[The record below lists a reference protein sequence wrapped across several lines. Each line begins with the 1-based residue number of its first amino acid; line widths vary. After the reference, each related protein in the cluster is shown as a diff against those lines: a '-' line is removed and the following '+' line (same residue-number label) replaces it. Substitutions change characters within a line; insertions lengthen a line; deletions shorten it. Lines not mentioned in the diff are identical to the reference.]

1 MKTVLLIGG
10 YGKIGS
16 KFREKFK
23 KKYKIIT
30 KIKNKKFD
38 ITNFKTFDKLHQTK
52 NIDVIIN
59 FSGQINKSKIKMH
72 KTILIGNEN
81 LIRFVKNY
89 KSKNIIIFY
98 LSSSLV
104 YGYSKNLKRENS
116 ILKPISIYA
125 KYKVMAENLFKKS
138 GVKYNI
144 IRLCNVYGINNKN
157 IISKILYS
165 FNYKKKFNAN
175 NLNAYRNY
183 IHVEDFLNIIQKLID
198 KKITGMTYNVGN
210 QNLNILNLI
219 KLIKKKVKGEILIKN
234 KNKSLKKLS
243 SQKIDINKII
253 NDINYK
259 PKITI
264 ENFIDKHYA
273 T

>member
-1 MKTVLLIGG
+1 M
-10 YGKIGS
+10 S
-16 KFREKFK
+16 
-23 KKYKIIT
+23 
-30 KIKNKKFD
+30 
-38 ITNFKTFDKLHQTK
+38 
-52 NIDVIIN
+52 
-59 FSGQINKSKIKMH
+59 
-72 KTILIGNEN
+72 
-81 LIRFVKNY
+81 
-89 KSKNIIIFY
+89 
-98 LSSSLV
+98 
-104 YGYSKNLKRENS
+104 
-116 ILKPISIYA
+116 PISIYA
-125 KYKVMAENLFKKS
+125 KYKVKAENLFKKS
-138 GVKYNI
+138 DIKYNI

-157 IISKILYS
+157 IISKILHS
-165 FNYKKKFNAN
+165 FNYKKRFNAN

-183 IHVEDFLNIIQKLID
+183 IHVDDFLNIIQKLID

-210 QNLNILNLI
+210 QNLNIFNLI
-219 KLIKKKVKGEILIKN
+219 KLIKKKVKGGILIKN